1 MNMCSFTLYKYVYTC
16 YTQLTEKVKQ
26 QEDREMLDKDLVKML
41 VKEHGW
47 TIDRI
52 SGSHYI
58 LIKDSKTLS
67 VPVHGKDVKPGLLNA
82 ILKSAGLK

>member
-1 MNMCSFTLYKYVYTC
+1 
-16 YTQLTEKVKQ
+16 
-26 QEDREMLDKDLVKML
+26 MLDKDLVKML
-41 VKEHGW
+41 VKEQGW

-58 LIKDSKTLS
+58 LVKDNKTLS
-67 VPVHGKDVKPGLLNA
+67 VPVHGKDVKPGLLHS

>member
-1 MNMCSFTLYKYVYTC
+1 
-16 YTQLTEKVKQ
+16 
-26 QEDREMLDKDLVKML
+26 MLDKDLVKML
-41 VKEHGW
+41 VKEQGW

-58 LIKDSKTLS
+58 LVKEHKTLS
-67 VPVHGKDVKPGLLNA
+67 VTVHGKDVKPGLLKA